1 MKSLSLCMIVKN
13 EECCLEKCLSSVKDA
28 FDEIIIVDT
37 GSTDKTKEKAKKFTD
52 KVYDY
57 TWQYDF
63 SKARNF
69 SFDKATSEY
78 IMWLDADDILL
89 PKTVEKIKE
98 WKETGEACDCMM
110 CKYITSYDEN
120 LTPLFV
126 FYRERIVKNSP
137 NLRWNDPIHEVI
149 TPTGKIIYNDDI
161 MVYHDK
167 KNKPYTDRNLNIYR
181 KMIKAGVTFTPRQQ
195 FYYARELYFNNLIDE
210 AIHEFSIFL
219 ASGKGWKENNI
230 EACLN
235 LSKCYQLKG
244 ERQNAITS
252 LLGSFAYDIPRG
264 EALYQ
269 LGRIFEDQ
277 EKYDMAIYWYKQAL
291 SSNPNVQGGG
301 FINIDCYRFLP
312 ALQLCVC
319 YYKKG
324 DVNLSW
330 HYHNIAKSI
339 KPNDKNVL
347 YNEKFFN
354 NLNKK

>member
-28 FDEIIIVDT
+28 FEEIIIVDT
-37 GSTDKTKEKAKKFTD
+37 GSTDKTKEKAKKYTD

-69 SFDKATSEY
+69 SFGKATSEY

-98 WKETGEACDCMM
+98 WKEKGEACDCMM

-120 LTPLFV
+120 LKPLFV

-181 KMIKAGVTFTPRQQ
+181 KIIKAGVTFTPRQQ